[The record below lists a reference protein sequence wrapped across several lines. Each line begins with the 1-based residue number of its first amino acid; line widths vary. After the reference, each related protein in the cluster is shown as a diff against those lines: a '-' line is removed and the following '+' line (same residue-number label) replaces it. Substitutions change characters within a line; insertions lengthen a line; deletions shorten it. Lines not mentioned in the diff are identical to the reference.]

1 MTALASYRD
10 ALDEFIFAELSYKQ
24 LDNLNNDLTFLDNRL
39 EKARLKMI
47 IG

>member
-10 ALDEFIFAELSYKQ
+10 ALDEFIFAELSDKQ